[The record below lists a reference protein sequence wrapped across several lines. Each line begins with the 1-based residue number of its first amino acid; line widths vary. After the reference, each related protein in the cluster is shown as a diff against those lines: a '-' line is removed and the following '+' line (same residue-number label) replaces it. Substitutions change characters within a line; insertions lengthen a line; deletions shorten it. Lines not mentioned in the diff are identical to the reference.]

1 MIAVLNPIL
10 PLPLCGPA
18 FYLLLRANNDEGTFS
33 DDTIYRYD
41 SAVARET
48 RIQRLTANEYCG
60 PFKPFKTF
68 NGSTV
73 REASRQA
80 SSTAFSSEPG
90 RGITMTGSIFRSFL
104 R

>member
-1 MIAVLNPIL
+1 MIAESMQLNTE
-10 PLPLCGPA
+10 A
-18 FYLLLRANNDEGTFS
+18 RSNHSNRSNRLREFQTF
-33 DDTIYRYD
+33 
-41 SAVARET
+41 
-48 RIQRLTANEYCG
+48 QR
-60 PFKPFKTF
+60 FQSF

-80 SSTAFSSEPG
+80 SSTAVSSEPC